1 VRGISKYL
9 DSISVLDEIDINQ
22 IHPSRFNV
30 RRNLGNLGELIASIA
45 QKGLLQPIIVR
56 PHKGMFEV
64 IAGNRRLEACRKLRL
79 RKIKCMVMDVSD
91 KEAYEIALI
100 ENIQRESLDPVE
112 EAMAY
117 KKYVDEYGWGSIT
130 ELSRKIGR
138 SEEYI
143 SHRILLLNLPPTV
156 LEMISWRQLKPA
168 IAQELIWLKD
178 SKKQEELAKI
188 AAYERL
194 TTREV
199 RKLVKKSKEVSIE
212 THSLRN
218 FVHSDDAIR
227 KKVKLLDKAI
237 LFFKMAL
244 VRLDSLIEEAEAFP
258 ELREELLGRRL
269 LIHESIDQLM
279 KVRKRIRKTIT

>member
-1 VRGISKYL
+1 M
-9 DSISVLDEIDINQ
+9 LDEIDINQ